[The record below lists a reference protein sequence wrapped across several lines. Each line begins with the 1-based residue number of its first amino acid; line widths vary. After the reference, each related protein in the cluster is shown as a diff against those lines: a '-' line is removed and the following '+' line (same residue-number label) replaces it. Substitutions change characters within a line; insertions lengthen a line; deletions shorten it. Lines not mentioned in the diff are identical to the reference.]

1 MIVLLVPVAALGTL
15 PLPVET
21 GISSPTVNVANWLL
35 MTTREGFD
43 STLTVVTPCRAS
55 RIMCGFASLPMRRL
69 KPGKAGLRN
78 APATPFT
85 TEAGAPGGD
94 DGTLRAGPRSAGRPS
109 FLLWV
114 KN

>member
-1 MIVLLVPVAALGTL
+1 MIVLLVPVAELSTL
-15 PLPVET
+15 PVPVET
-21 GISSPTVNVANWLL
+21 GISSPTVRVANWVL

-69 KPGKAGLRN
+69 KPGNARLRN

-85 TEAGAPGGD
+85 TEGGPPGGD
-94 DGTLRAGPRSAGRPS
+94 DGTCNTGRAVR
-109 FLLWV
+109 
-114 KN
+114 